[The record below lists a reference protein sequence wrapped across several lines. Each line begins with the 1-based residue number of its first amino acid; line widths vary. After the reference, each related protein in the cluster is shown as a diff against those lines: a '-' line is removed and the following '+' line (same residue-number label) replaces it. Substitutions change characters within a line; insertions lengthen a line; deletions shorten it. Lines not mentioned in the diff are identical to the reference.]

1 MKDILA
7 NLLQTLP
14 KILEVLPQ
22 IIKYI
27 PIILV
32 LVGLGYGLYLL
43 YSDTPP
49 WYVCYNNHVY
59 ELKWFSKVYVYV
71 GETCIQM

>member
-1 MKDILA
+1 MKDILT
-7 NLLQTLP
+7 NLLQNLP

-32 LVGLGYGLYLL
+32 LIGLGYGLYLL

-49 WYVCYNNHVY
+49 LYVCYNNQMY
-59 ELKWFSKVYVYV
+59 ELKWLSKVYVFK
-71 GETCIQM
+71 GDTCIQM

>member
-1 MKDILA
+1 MKDILT
-7 NLLQTLP
+7 NLLQNLH

-32 LVGLGYGLYLL
+32 LIGLGYGLYLL

-49 WYVCYNNHVY
+49 LYVCYNNQMY
-59 ELKWFSKVYVYV
+59 ELKWLSKVYVFK
-71 GETCIQM
+71 GDTCIQM